1 MNDKIFILN
10 GWVEIDIIYQEE
22 PGLDR
27 LGLRC
32 QRKVKQ
38 DCPIKNGKY
47 KSGQE
52 VLFVVSSYTFIWAF
66 LLAQVVE
73 NLPAVQET

>member
-1 MNDKIFILN
+1 MNDKIFILKV
-10 GWVEIDIIYQEE
+10 WVEIDIIYQEE

-32 QRKVKQ
+32 QRKVKH

-47 KSGQE
+47 QSGQE
-52 VLFVVSSYTFIWAF
+52 VLFVVGSYNFIWVF
-66 LLAQVVE
+66 LVAQVVK
-73 NLPAVQET
+73 NLPAMQET

>member
-38 DCPIKNGKY
+38 ECPVKTGKY
-47 KSGQE
+47 QSG
-52 VLFVVSSYTFIWAF
+52 
-66 LLAQVVE
+66 
-73 NLPAVQET
+73 